1 MDLVVKTCCR
11 EKRPEDDTP
20 LLDDVCGITNMKFIN
35 SFEKL
40 VIAAV
45 RSLDTLLDLDYMR
58 IRFIDLDSACGLL
71 NPYFQLVDN
80 KCTGLWSEQILE
92 TLHET
97 RPTAH
102 FEELSDGI
110 VPQYGTNNQ
119 IAGAIYPRARPR
131 SIKASTY
138 KIIADTSKS

>member
-1 MDLVVKTCCR
+1 
-11 EKRPEDDTP
+11 
-20 LLDDVCGITNMKFIN
+20 MKFIN

-45 RSLDTLLDLDYMR
+45 RSLDAFLLLNYMR

-71 NPYFQLVDN
+71 NPYFQLVDK
-80 KCTGLWSEQILE
+80 KCTGLWSEQILD
-92 TLHET
+92 TLQEA

-102 FEELSDGI
+102 FDELADGI
-110 VPQYGTNNQ
+110 VPQYGTNSQ
-119 IAGAIYPRARPR
+119 IAGAIYPRSRPR